1 LADQA
6 ASVAKLLQDRLDNVS
21 KINIT
26 TAQPADLIT
35 VLTTVFGNDFAVL
48 PRFTPPDFTSLQSA
62 FGQSSALVASDPQAP
77 ARWLLQLAHV
87 RPGISRLDSAL
98 SLAQL
103 LGAQAVSPPGLL
115 LGQLPEVAGDKWLG
129 LGIDPAHP
137 PAKGRVAFACLTQG
151 DPVNQNSY
159 AGLLIDEWPERIPS
173 TQENA
178 AVAFH
183 YEEPKARAPQA
194 MLLAVCPDGRKTWD
208 DDLVTGILQEALE
221 LTKIRTVDLDSVQ
234 EVGQILP
241 ALYFALNLQ
250 GATVSTNF
258 AIAKEISSVSKFVR

>member
-1 LADQA
+1 
-6 ASVAKLLQDRLDNVS
+6 LQDRLDNIAKS
-21 KINIT
+21 NINIDT
-26 TAQPADLIT
+26 TTQSADLIT
-35 VLTTVFGNDFAVL
+35 VLTRVFGNDFVVL
-48 PRFTPPDFTSLQSA
+48 PRFTPPDFTSLKSA
-62 FGQSSALVASDPQAP
+62 FGQSSALIASDPQAP

-87 RPGISRLDSAL
+87 RPGISRLDAAL

-103 LGAQAVSPPGLL
+103 LGAQEVSPPTLL

-194 MLLAVCPDGRKTWD
+194 MLLAVCPDDRKTWD
-208 DDLVTGILQEALE
+208 DDLVTGILQEAFE
-221 LTKIRTVDLDSVQ
+221 LTNIRTVDLDSVQ

-258 AIAKEISSVSKFVR
+258 VIVKEFSSVAKLIR

>member
-1 LADQA
+1 
-6 ASVAKLLQDRLDNVS
+6 
-21 KINIT
+21 
-26 TAQPADLIT
+26 
-35 VLTTVFGNDFAVL
+35 
-48 PRFTPPDFTSLQSA
+48 
-62 FGQSSALVASDPQAP
+62 
-77 ARWLLQLAHV
+77 V
-87 RPGISRLDSAL
+87 RPGISRLESAL

-103 LGAQAVSPPGLL
+103 LGAPSVSPPALL
-115 LGQLPEVAGDKWLG
+115 LGQLPTVPGDRWLG
-129 LGIDPAHP
+129 FGIDPSNP

-151 DPVNQNSY
+151 DPVNQSSY

-194 MLLAVCPDGRKTWD
+194 LLLAVCPDDRPSWD
-208 DDLVTGILQEALE
+208 DDLVTDILQEALE

-241 ALYFALNLQ
+241 ALYFSLNLQ

-258 AIAKEISSVSKFVR
+258 ATAKEFARAVKFIR